1 MAIERNAP
9 EQEAG
14 LSVLGGQAKASPRL
28 QTREMEVIE
37 ALAPKRMALLGQQV
51 QAKSSLWSQEASTDL
66 LAPSLPPCH
75 PACLGLQLGPGAV
88 GYYCYFAEEFLFV
101 GG

>member
-1 MAIERNAP
+1 MRVP
-9 EQEAG
+9 
-14 LSVLGGQAKASPRL
+14 GGRPRKASPRL
-28 QTREMEVIE
+28 CTREVEVIE
-37 ALAPKRMALLGQQV
+37 ALAPKRMALVGQQV
-51 QAKSSLWSQEASTDL
+51 QARPSLWSQEGGTDL
-66 LAPSLPPCH
+66 PAPPLPPCR